1 MSSNITLVP
10 SSTLTSSFN
19 HNEIMKYDQLFND
32 WIKSNQQ
39 NPFDKS
45 NNNSND
51 SIVIKLFEIL
61 KELMSKYKKE
71 GDANHQPPELLKNIF
86 VIIFFSLIFIISL
99 IGNSLVCLVIFSKR
113 RMRLKRTNLLIAN
126 LTISDLLMTITSIP
140 WNVINNLT
148 NNWPFGLFLCKL
160 LPFLQ
165 ATSIYVSSFTM
176 TIIALNR
183 YQSFIYKRSR
193 NPSNRLPKIPFII
206 STILILSILFSISY
220 GINNDIV
227 QASSS
232 RIKCHVKYY
241 QIHNHMFTFLTQ
253 FIIPLG
259 VTALVYLLIGFHIWK
274 HYQFNG
280 IQSGS
285 AEQINRFTKSK
296 RRTIKICVLVV
307 IMFAVSWLPLS
318 LFISFNNSLKNFYS
332 STFWICYWFAMS
344 SVCWNPII
352 YFSLDRQYKN
362 AAKELINKIRCY
374 RRDSSIEETLQ

>member
-1 MSSNITLVP
+1 MSSNITLVS
-10 SSTLTSSFN
+10 SSTLTSFN
-19 HNEIMKYDQLFND
+19 HNEITKYEKLFND

-45 NNNSND
+45 IDISND
-51 SIVIKLFEIL
+51 SIIIKFREIL
-61 KELMSKYKKE
+61 KVLMSKYENEKN
-71 GDANHQPPELLKNIF
+71 ANDEPPQVLKNIL

-99 IGNSLVCLVIFSKR
+99 IGNSSVCLVIFSKR

-126 LTISDLLMTITSIP
+126 LTISDLLMTTLNIP
-140 WNVINNLT
+140 SNLINILSK
-148 NNWPFGLFLCKL
+148 NWPFGLFLCKL

-176 TIIALNR
+176 TIIAINR
-183 YQSFIYKRSR
+183 YQSLIYKRSK
-193 NPSNRLPKIPFII
+193 NPLNRLLKISFII

-227 QASSS
+227 QVS
-232 RIKCHVKYY
+232 RSRVKCHIKYY

-259 VTALVYLLIGFHIWK
+259 ITALVYLLIGLQIWK
-274 HYQFNG
+274 HQFNG
-280 IQSGS
+280 IQSDS
-285 AEQINRFTKSK
+285 NEQINRFTKSK
-296 RRTIKICVLVV
+296 KRTTKICVLVV
-307 IMFAVSWLPLS
+307 IIFTVSWLPLS
-318 LFISFNNSLKNFYS
+318 VFISFNNSFKNFYS
-332 STFWICYWFAMS
+332 STFWVCYWFAMS

-352 YFSLDRQYKN
+352 YFSLDKQYKN
-362 AAKELINKIRCY
+362 AAKELIGKIRCY